1 MKKGQIAA
9 NGARLLSS
17 SMTRGSTRSMKYARH
32 LCRYAKES
40 APDSFESR
48 DAFEQPSPRTAH
60 RQHRCSAESVNG
72 TGVRIFRHKWTKG
85 LPVVSRARNTRASF
99 VVHPTFRQPW
109 HAPASNERPLSFT
122 IRAERKAQQ
131 RCAHT
136 QLCTQRRGAAAPAA
150 HQHYE
155 SNNVTKCIGRVRAAV
170 CPHGISI

>member
-1 MKKGQIAA
+1 MNAA
-9 NGARLLSS
+9 DGAQREADTPPSS
-17 SMTRGSTRSMKYARH
+17 GLGRALKYPGH
-32 LCRYAKES
+32 LADAKES

-60 RQHRCSAESVNG
+60 RQHRCSTESG
-72 TGVRIFRHKWTKG
+72 KWHGGRISRHKRAKA
-85 LPVVSRARNTRASF
+85 LPVVSRARNTRTSF

-136 QLCTQRRGAAAPAA
+136 QRAFRGLRAGCRSTP
-150 HQHYE
+150 
-155 SNNVTKCIGRVRAAV
+155 SRNGITKVTM
-170 CPHGISI
+170 